1 MVDFPPKSLP
11 EPLPKPLSPIPPHPP
26 GSKPGANPG
35 SKQRVDSFL
44 SRQLHGTRLGCFV
57 QEFLSNSG
65 HFWVLKSLATVAA
78 YGWSAFLSDPADY
91 LLTAAIVLQTAY
103 LSRAHANRFWG
114 NLVGVSIYTLV
125 DWPLDGG
132 SFFADPT
139 HWVLWGFSL
148 VIALLQ
154 SARHLPHRWLRTLA
168 LPLESI
174 ARILMLVGL
183 YAAISIPPDRP
194 PSEWN
199 TFFATPGHYF
209 LLVSLGGVGLLLGL
223 QSLQLQWQQRQ
234 LSQTAKTLQSLA
246 QWGMGSHAVAAAML
260 DPTALAFHRCDR
272 AMIFLD
278 IRGFTQWCETTDP
291 DQVATVLNRYYQQ
304 VEPAAAAYQPLRI
317 TFTADEVM
325 AIYAQPTDA
334 IAAAIAMQTAACQ
347 ALDPYGVG
355 AGCAVHY
362 GTVIEGLFGSDDVR
376 TYTAI
381 GDAVNV
387 AKRLEG
393 ATPAGE
399 IGVSGAMRDRLQQLG
414 TALPPGYELRPRSP
428 VIAKG
433 KTTPIPIWQL
443 ISVTT
448 QLPSKQQPKP
458 AN

>member
-1 MVDFPPKSLP
+1 M
-11 EPLPKPLSPIPPHPP
+11 PLS
-26 GSKPGANPG
+26 GGAKPVPKPG

-78 YGWSAFLSDPADY
+78 YGWSAFLKDPADY
-91 LLTAAIVLQTAY
+91 LLTAAILLQTAY
-103 LSRAHANRFWG
+103 LSRPRANRFWG

-125 DWPLDGG
+125 DWPLDGD

-148 VIALLQ
+148 AIALLQ
-154 SARHLPHRWLRTLA
+154 SARHSSHRWLQILA
-168 LPLESI
+168 LPLESM
-174 ARILMLVGL
+174 ARVLMLVGL
-183 YAAISIPPDRP
+183 YAAISMPPGSSR
-194 PSEWN
+194 SEWIA
-199 TFFATPGHYF
+199 FFMTPGHCF
-209 LLVSLGGVGLLLGL
+209 LLMSLGGVGLLLGL
-223 QSLQLQWQQRQ
+223 QSLQLQGQQHQ
-234 LSQTAKTLQSLA
+234 LSRTTKTLQSLA
-246 QWGMGSHAVAAAML
+246 EWGMGSHAVAAAML
-260 DPTALAFHRCDR
+260 DPTALAFHRRDR
-272 AMIFLD
+272 SMIFLD
-278 IRGFTQWCETTDP
+278 IRGFTQWCEATDP

-325 AIYAQPTDA
+325 AIYAHPTDA
-334 IAAAIAMQTAACQ
+334 IAAAIAMQTAAQQ
-347 ALDPYGVG
+347 ALAPDGIG

-399 IGVSGAMRDRLQQLG
+399 ISVSGAICDRLQQLG
-414 TALPPGYELRPRSP
+414 ATLPPGYALHPRSP
-428 VIAKG
+428 IIAKG

-443 ISVTT
+443 A
-448 QLPSKQQPKP
+448 PS
-458 AN
+458 A